1 MVDKKRNK
9 VLFAEAGKDFVDFL
23 IYILSLP
30 LSAVAKYVAA
40 PSSITKLH
48 NSIELLEPGGHMKPD
63 PSNTRCSSIVIPHL
77 LTHVPLLPRL
87 TPPVTTPVEKTV
99 YCCVNN
105 HRHVKD
111 MVSKNP
117 TRCRCTGSS
126 GYECNQEMNN
136 RVMFSDSSAQTREA
150 DYVKEMIPYMVAD
163 DLSVTALNST
173 SVFHA
178 VKLCEP
184 SNVEEREVEF
194 GSDEALKLLKAS
206 LHSDTPL
213 TTVFLRPQV
222 KEETD

>member
-30 LSAVAKYVAA
+30 LSAAAKYVAA

-48 NSIELLEPGGHMKPD
+48 NSIELLEPGHQ
-63 PSNTRCSSIVIPHL
+63 
-77 LTHVPLLPRL
+77 
-87 TPPVTTPVEKTV
+87 
-99 YCCVNN
+99 
-105 HRHVKD
+105 
-111 MVSKNP
+111 
-117 TRCRCTGSS
+117 
-126 GYECNQEMNN
+126 CNQEMNCE
-136 RVMFSDSSAQTREA
+136 VSFSDSSAQTREA

-194 GSDEALKLLKAS
+194 GSDEV
-206 LHSDTPL
+206 H
-213 TTVFLRPQV
+213 V
-222 KEETD
+222 